1 MSKISGIF
9 RHSAWN
15 YHKHA
20 LVKIFSTTIHNVPEL
35 NTVLIRS
42 KFRQR
47 LNNRIFIPTVFRH
60 RSVLD
65 LNGIAIDDAHA
76 MSLTNLKS
84 TWDQKISD
92 LRSGADRPIH
102 RVAAIFKRLPSWLCR
117 PAIKLVEFIQYT
129 CNVSLGAFG
138 LPNDRFGSM
147 TITFLDKYDIML
159 LFHLFFSRS
168 PITLAIGKTMKDGN
182 KKIVPVTCTFDHRC
196 FDGFEG
202 SLGIKELKDFK
213 STSVTIGRPQHHRVI
228 NADVNQSVQ
237 HFHLSNAFSRNT

>member
-1 MSKISGIF
+1 MRKLAIGAWSSPNDPSVNVQLDLDVTKLVAYLDTQPGITL
-9 RHSAWN
+9 
-15 YHKHA
+15 KHA

-84 TWDQKISD
+84 TWDKKISD

-147 TITFLDKYDIML
+147 TITFLDKYDIKYAAIPIYS
-159 LFHLFFSRS
+159 FSRS
-168 PITLAIGKTMKDGN
+168 PITLAIGKTIKEGD

-202 SLGIKELKDFK
+202 SLGIKELKK
-213 STSVTIGRPQHHRVI
+213 ILNQPQ
-228 NADVNQSVQ
+228 
-237 HFHLSNAFSRNT
+237 LL